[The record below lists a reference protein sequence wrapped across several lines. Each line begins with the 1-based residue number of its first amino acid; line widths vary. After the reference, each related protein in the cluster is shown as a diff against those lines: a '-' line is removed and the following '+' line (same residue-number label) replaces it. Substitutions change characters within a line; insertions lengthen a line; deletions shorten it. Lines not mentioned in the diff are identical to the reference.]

1 MKNANS
7 DLKLVIE
14 YLTGQKEYPSV
25 ARLKAGSLDDTPPSN
40 SDQDYE
46 WTEEDDTQEFLLQ
59 SQWWNFLPK

>member
-7 DLKLVIE
+7 DLKLTIE

-25 ARLKAGSLDDTPPSN
+25 SLLKAGSLDDTSPSD